1 MPRRPVPDVIR
12 AGAQL
17 TSVRDK
23 RWLKRD
29 AVVAPLVVFIHGF
42 TSHSGYM
49 DDLCQYVDGSDL
61 VAAAFDYD
69 S

>member
-1 MPRRPVPDVIR
+1 MPDVIR

-29 AVVAPLVVFIHGF
+29 AVVAPLVVFIHVF